1 MNGDL
6 SLSRALGGLRIANPD
21 DSSPNNL
28 SDGGAL
34 SPTVDQPDA
43 HSAPST
49 AWHGTKQQPIASH
62 ASIPISDS
70 LLSPVSH
77 IQSPEQ
83 LGAAPDAMPAHAESH
98 RTSPS
103 AAMRAGVYRQPVSS
117 YPDPERAPGSS
128 ASPTGRPMS
137 GVYAHPPTASED
149 GRLLQHQTASQNER
163 SRSSVYGLLA
173 RQDSGNGPGYPSSI
187 PTREPSHRST
197 NPRQS
202 QLPPGSGPLPPRRSS
217 KGMGGG
223 YVSATTASQPS
234 RDPYG
239 PDMPLPTSSEEWKD
253 RGAAIGVRRETDAN
267 GKTVIRHVKKGVRD
281 FSFGRVLGEGSYS
294 TVYLA
299 TDRQTLKEYAIKVL
313 EKKHII
319 KEKKIKYVNI
329 EKNTLNRLT
338 EHPGIVRLYYTF
350 QDEASLYYVLDLCNG
365 GELLGVLKK
374 TGTFDV
380 ECTRFYGAQI
390 LDAIDYMHS
399 RGVIHRDL
407 KPENVL
413 LDDHMHV
420 KITDFGTAK
429 LLKDPRES
437 QIAGE
442 GARGLPESSRG
453 DIEDDGRAASF
464 VGTAEYVSPEL
475 LTSKNACKASD
486 LWAFGCIVY
495 QLLAGR
501 PPFKAGTE
509 YLTFQKIVN
518 LEYDFPSGFPPAA
531 RDLVERCLVL
541 DPARR
546 LTVEHIKNH
555 EFFDGQQFGKGL
567 WRTKA
572 PRLRPY
578 NPAPQEPNLIQLNG
592 AAGSPN
598 PVAPPRTSQ
607 PPAQSSTANSG
618 CRPARIITELPPP
631 TQLDIEWSP
640 ILTRNNERILKLGD
654 LMVVSS
660 PLPNGGHGKGG
671 EHDGHKKLSR
681 FFGGST
687 TKKRQRLVMVTS
699 SGRILLAP
707 AGGDEK
713 RAKQE
718 ISLLS
723 PESSW
728 RTQLDVKGQTVW
740 CVDAGGVHY
749 TFEEPKG
756 STSSPD
762 NGSTAEDWIE
772 SLERARELAVSQ
784 NLVGSYAGDNGFA
797 DMSSAVSSPA
807 RPIMPPGHHQQA
819 AINQAT
825 IAQHHG
831 PGQALTSEL
840 AKRRSRKPTDKTLPD
855 GVEDCITDSEV
866 AQRYKELR
874 DFERR
879 LDATMTRKRL
889 DIVEAVGRNAKRHK
903 TLRVWISNTVEDQA
917 WQGSGLSV
925 DSFDFT
931 PSAEPSYRVKIEAR
945 LLDDDQDE
953 SVEDVAQNEDRMDED
968 DAPSSRRQSSA
979 PVPQKCRFSRFF
991 KALNVE
997 FDRSRSR
1004 AASDQTV
1011 EWKRQSAQNATNIS
1025 DFDEFTFKRSG
1036 DENMNITVNL
1046 HRLEDPERYLLSPEL
1061 AEVVDMTEAS
1071 RQEVV
1076 LAVWEYI
1083 KMMGLQEDEE
1093 KRNFRCDDLLRKIIN
1108 GNDVGMI
1115 PNLNDYIQPHL
1126 RPLPPISLPYTVRVD
1141 ETFHQ
1146 DPQPTVYD
1154 VRVAIEEPLR
1164 SKLVPFVANPAYAS
1178 ALKNVATLDEQLA
1191 TLVSAIA
1198 SSKAKHSFFTSMSQ
1212 DPANFVRNWIS
1223 SQKRD
1228 LEVIM
1233 GEATRGGGEDATG
1246 DDWRRGGKESV
1257 WTSSNAR
1264 ESVSVMLAKQPTQ
1277 ASR

>member
-21 DSSPNNL
+21 DASPNNRQNVDAPAHTDQQYDAPLAPLNDPSAVQSTSPNASNPSPEGVL
-28 SDGGAL
+28 S
-34 SPTVDQPDA
+34 SI
-43 HSAPST
+43 S
-49 AWHGTKQQPIASH
+49 HG
-62 ASIPISDS
+62 
-70 LLSPVSH
+70 
-77 IQSPEQ
+77 QSPEG
-83 LGAAPDAMPAHAESH
+83 LRNAHHAPHAQVEPH
-98 RTSPS
+98 RTSLGT
-103 AAMRAGVYRQPVSS
+103 AMRADAYRQPI
-117 YPDPERAPGSS
+117 PDCSDPDRAQGSRSS
-128 ASPTGRPMS
+128 ASPTARPMS
-137 GVYAHPPTASED
+137 GIYGHSPMPSDD
-149 GRLLQHQTASQNER
+149 GRGLHHQAVPQNER
-163 SRSSVYGLLA
+163 SRSSMYGMLA
-173 RQDSGNGPGYPSSI
+173 RQSSGNGSSYPGSI
-187 PTREPSHRST
+187 PTREPSHKDSSV
-197 NPRQS
+197 NPARQS

-217 KGMGGG
+217 KGMGAS
-223 YVSATTASQPS
+223 YVSAHAGTPSQRESYVPE
-234 RDPYG
+234 
-239 PDMPLPTSSEEWKD
+239 MPLPNSSEEWKD
-253 RGAAIGVRRETDAN
+253 RGAAVGVRRETDAN
-267 GKTVIRHVKKGVRD
+267 GKTIVRHVKKGVRD

-429 LLKDPRES
+429 LLKDPRETQNS
-437 QIAGE
+437 GE

-453 DIEDDGRAASF
+453 DGEDESRAASF

-486 LWAFGCIVY
+486 LWAFGCIIY

-518 LEYDFPSGFPPAA
+518 LEYDFPAGFPPAA
-531 RDLVERCLVL
+531 QDLVERCLVL

-546 LTVEHIKNH
+546 LTAEHIQNH

-578 NPAPQEPNLIQLNG
+578 NPAPQEPALIQLNSST
-592 AAGSPN
+592 GSPN
-598 PVAPPRTSQ
+598 PVSTRNSQ
-607 PPAQSSTANSG
+607 PPPQSSALNGSS
-618 CRPARIITELPPP
+618 RPTRIITELPPP

-640 ILTRNNERILKLGD
+640 VLTRNNERILKLGD

-660 PLPNGGHGKGG
+660 PLPNGSHGKSG
-671 EHDGHKKLSR
+671 EHEGHKKLSR

-723 PESSW
+723 PECTW

-756 STSSPD
+756 NSSSPD
-762 NGSTAEDWIE
+762 SGSAANDWIE
-772 SLERARELAVSQ
+772 SLERAKELAVSQ
-784 NLVGSYAGDNGFA
+784 NLVGGYVSDNGFA

-807 RPIMPPGHHQQA
+807 STLGGRGAYPE
-819 AINQAT
+819 
-825 IAQHHG
+825 
-831 PGQALTSEL
+831 SFSVSD
-840 AKRRSRKPTDKTLPD
+840 RS
-855 GVEDCITDSEV
+855 
-866 AQRYKELR
+866 
-874 DFERR
+874 
-879 LDATMTRKRL
+879 
-889 DIVEAVGRNAKRHK
+889 GRNHLSKSQASLEDSSSTKR
-903 TLRVWISNTVEDQA
+903 N
-917 WQGSGLSV
+917 
-925 DSFDFT
+925 
-931 PSAEPSYRVKIEAR
+931 
-945 LLDDDQDE
+945 
-953 SVEDVAQNEDRMDED
+953 
-968 DAPSSRRQSSA
+968 
-979 PVPQKCRFSRFF
+979 RFS
-991 KALNVE
+991 
-997 FDRSRSR
+997 
-1004 AASDQTV
+1004 
-1011 EWKRQSAQNATNIS
+1011 KRQSKNGLGAQ
-1025 DFDEFTFKRSG
+1025 F
-1036 DENMNITVNL
+1036 
-1046 HRLEDPERYLLSPEL
+1046 
-1061 AEVVDMTEAS
+1061 
-1071 RQEVV
+1071 
-1076 LAVWEYI
+1076 
-1083 KMMGLQEDEE
+1083 
-1093 KRNFRCDDLLRKIIN
+1093 
-1108 GNDVGMI
+1108 
-1115 PNLNDYIQPHL
+1115 
-1126 RPLPPISLPYTVRVD
+1126 
-1141 ETFHQ
+1141 
-1146 DPQPTVYD
+1146 
-1154 VRVAIEEPLR
+1154 
-1164 SKLVPFVANPAYAS
+1164 
-1178 ALKNVATLDEQLA
+1178 
-1191 TLVSAIA
+1191 
-1198 SSKAKHSFFTSMSQ
+1198 
-1212 DPANFVRNWIS
+1212 
-1223 SQKRD
+1223 
-1228 LEVIM
+1228 
-1233 GEATRGGGEDATG
+1233 
-1246 DDWRRGGKESV
+1246 
-1257 WTSSNAR
+1257 
-1264 ESVSVMLAKQPTQ
+1264 
-1277 ASR
+1277 